1 MSNLKSIAL
10 YSSGLILYII
20 CLYLSNGSYIVL
32 LSEISGILMVFGL
45 IIAKEIKVEINHES
59 V

>member
-1 MSNLKSIAL
+1 MVNLKSIVVFF
-10 YSSGLILYII
+10 SGIALYII

-45 IIAKEIKVEINHES
+45 IIAKKIKVEINHES